1 MQDADELPVIII
13 LLKDELTVDASEHH
27 VVDACL
33 ARVSGM
39 SWHIS
44 SGILLIICYFC
55 ECKVSSNFYICH
67 SFFE

>member
-1 MQDADELPVIII
+1 MQDADEFPKVIFF
-13 LLKDELTVDASEHH
+13 LKDILMVDASEHH

-44 SGILLIICYFC
+44 SGILLVICYFC
-55 ECKVSSNFYICH
+55 ECKVSLKF
-67 SFFE
+67 